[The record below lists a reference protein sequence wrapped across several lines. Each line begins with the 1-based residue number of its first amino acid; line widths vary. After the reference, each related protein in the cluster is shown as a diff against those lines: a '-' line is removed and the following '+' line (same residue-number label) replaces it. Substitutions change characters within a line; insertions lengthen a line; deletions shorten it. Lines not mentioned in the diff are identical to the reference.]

1 MIKLL
6 GIIGSSRKGG
16 NTETIIK
23 EVLKAS
29 EQEGAETELLY
40 LVDFTLEPCN
50 GCRTCWDTKECII
63 KDDAEKILNKM
74 KEFDGIVIGSPVYFY
89 NINSQ
94 TKTFI
99 DRVGYLNY
107 VRGRPAFKNKVGGAV
122 VVAGRSG
129 LMNSLS
135 QILLFLTASRM
146 IVASPVVAAIGSGV
160 KGDVINDTSGVEYA
174 KELGTKMVQI
184 AKITETLRKN

>member
-1 MIKLL
+1 MSDMI
-6 GIIGSSRKGG
+6 
-16 NTETIIK
+16 ETIIK
-23 EVLKAS
+23 EVLRAS

-40 LVDFTLEPCN
+40 LVHFNLEPCN
-50 GCRTCWDTKECII
+50 GCRTCWETKECII

-160 KGDVINDTSGVEYA
+160 KGDVIKDTSGVEYA
-174 KELGTKMVQI
+174 KELGKKMVQI
-184 AKITETLRKN
+184 AKLTETLRKN